1 MESFGWNVH
10 DVDGHDYDDLLYA
23 LEKSLIPNGK
33 PTAIIANTVKGKGVS
48 FMEDVTRWHNTM
60 PNSSQI
66 KIARKDLEKNT
77 IK

>member
-1 MESFGWNVH
+1 
-10 DVDGHDYDDLLYA
+10 LYA